1 MGYHSL
7 DLGYVKRTICVR
19 FILLFLL
26 SYVDMV
32 VWILEGGNGWKIGQ
46 GEEQKRVP

>member
-1 MGYHSL
+1 MGYDCLHV
-7 DLGYVKRTICVR
+7 GYVKRTICVR

-32 VWILEGGNGWKIGQ
+32 VWILEGGNDDSKLVK
-46 GEEQKRVP
+46 EPTLYMS